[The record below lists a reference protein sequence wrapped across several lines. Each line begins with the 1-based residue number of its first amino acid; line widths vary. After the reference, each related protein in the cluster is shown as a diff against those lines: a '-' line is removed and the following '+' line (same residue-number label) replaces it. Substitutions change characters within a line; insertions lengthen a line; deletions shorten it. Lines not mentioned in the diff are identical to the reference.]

1 MVQGVRKSRSVMG
14 NIMQPVERNRSY
26 IGPQGLAG
34 TNRPAGAPNATG
46 PAPVPP
52 LRARYRIMVV
62 DDMSVSR
69 GVIAQ
74 SLEVLGCNRVT
85 VMGDARSAL
94 IALRAN
100 PVDLVLSDYLMPGM
114 SGLDLLDRMNRLP
127 DLVMTKFILV
137 TGAIDPK
144 LERQAAALGASA
156 ILWKPYGLRD
166 LRATIEKVMGRRAAG
181 QDGMRNVG

>member
-1 MVQGVRKSRSVMG
+1 
-14 NIMQPVERNRSY
+14 MQPVESNRPYS
-26 IGPQGLAG
+26 GTQGLAG
-34 TNRPAGAPNATG
+34 TNRSAVARNGA
-46 PAPVPP
+46 APVPP

-74 SLEVLGCNRVT
+74 SLEVLGCARVA

-94 IALRAN
+94 NVQRDS
-100 PVDLVLSDYLMPGM
+100 PVDLVLCDYLMPGM
-114 SGLDLLDRMNRLP
+114 SGLDLLDRMHRLP
-127 DLVMTKFILV
+127 DLLMTKFILV
-137 TGAIDPK
+137 TGASDPK

-166 LRATIEKVMGRRAAG
+166 LRATIEKVMGRRTVG
-181 QDGMRNVG
+181 QDSIRNVG

>member
-1 MVQGVRKSRSVMG
+1 
-14 NIMQPVERNRSY
+14 MQPVETNRQRLGTQGSAGQNRSST
-26 IGPQGLAG
+26 P
-34 TNRPAGAPNATG
+34 PGAAALP
-46 PAPVPP
+46 PVPP

-69 GVIAQ
+69 GVISQ
-74 SLEVLGCNRVT
+74 SLEVLGCSRVV

-94 IALRAN
+94 DLMRDA
-100 PVDLVLSDYLMPGM
+100 PVDLVLCDYLMPAM
-114 SGLDLLDRMNRLP
+114 SGLDLLDKMRRLP

-137 TGAIDPK
+137 TGASDPK
-144 LERQAAALGASA
+144 LERHAAALGASA

-166 LRATIEKVMGRRAAG
+166 LRATIEKVMGRRNAA